1 MIHGNFGDFLLP
13 VRGLSVTLSLIL
25 WDGKTSRDIKDRP
38 SKFNFGEKH
47 LLSTFKSLLQY
58 YEMHFDNLTKHSGFG
73 EEIGCKCFHYGEKH
87 INLIQIFPKTTIPI
101 LTKQIG

>member
-1 MIHGNFGDFLLP
+1 MTILYIHEHIEISRTDHQN
-13 VRGLSVTLSLIL
+13 STLVKNIYYQ
-25 WDGKTSRDIKDRP
+25 
-38 SKFNFGEKH
+38 H
-47 LLSTFKSLLQY
+47 LSLLQY

-87 INLIQIFPKTTIPI
+87 INLIQIFPKTTIPT